1 MTVVL
6 WVWRCLVAGLCCVSE
21 KQKDGVWLCRP
32 STAETHYSS
41 HCVCHDD
48 IIGKYCCIL
57 CCNVIFRLGLPAQLI
72 SWTANISQWDLDVA
86 WRTMQSTVEGFS
98 SWSWRGF
105 VRPFFLSVLSSS
117 NCESSMLLDF
127 HLSSWQDRITVILL
141 CQSIS
146 SCWDKFLSVCC
157 LFHSH
162 LIVWGVQWTFPGQ
175 WGYRLVLFI
184 SS

>member
-1 MTVVL
+1 MSLKMPCGWSLLCVREAEGWCMALQTKHSWNTLQLTLCLSWWHHRQILLYFVL
-6 WVWRCLVAGLCCVSE
+6 CYA
-21 KQKDGVWLCRP
+21 
-32 STAETHYSS
+32 H
-41 HCVCHDD
+41 
-48 IIGKYCCIL
+48 
-57 CCNVIFRLGLPAQLI
+57 VIFRLGLPAQLI

-86 WRTMQSTVEGFS
+86 WRTMQATVEGFS

-105 VRPFFLSVLSSS
+105 VCPFFLSVLSSS
-117 NCESSMLLDF
+117 ICESSMLLDF

-162 LIVWGVQWTFPGQ
+162 LIVCGVQWTFPGQ